1 MAGNE
6 MLTEG
11 FAQGQV
17 GSSAMP
23 HKMNTRSTER
33 INGLQVVL
41 GGYVHMLS
49 SISGDQWFE
58 GDVSCSVVRRVALPD
73 GFYAFDG
80 MVETMLHVLD
90 DMGAYEAIIS
100 KDLDR
105 YLPFLSTT
113 TLLMESVQRGAGRE
127 QAHEAIKEH
136 ALATALAMREQGLNT
151 NDLAKRLAADDRI
164 PLDEHAINGVLS
176 RSRNLTGLAS
186 QQVEE
191 FVRTVEDVTSPYPE
205 AHTIEKGRLL

>member
-49 SISGDQWFE
+49 SIAGDQWFE

-73 GFYAFDG
+73 GFFAFDG

-90 DMGAYEAIIS
+90 DMGAYEAVIA

-105 YLPFLSTT
+105 YLPFLTTT

-136 ALATALAMREQGLNT
+136 ALATALAMREQGLSN
-151 NDLAKRLAADDRI
+151 NDLAGRLAADDRI
-164 PLDEHAINGVLS
+164 PLNESEINQILS
-176 RSRNLTGLAS
+176 QNRNLTGMAS
-186 QQVEE
+186 QQVDT
-191 FVRTVEDVTSPYPE
+191 FVRAVNELISAFPE
-205 AHTIEKGRLL
+205 ALSIEKARLL